1 MINCNREPDRPTSLN
16 TAEIQQYINAAVA
29 YLADS
34 EHLTKPEKPVSYRSS
49 DLLEAFDRVF
59 HSKCYLTEQQFINS
73 YTMDIEHFVPQA
85 ERPDLVYEWT
95 NLFPAEHY
103 TNMIKPRIT
112 PEGGYLDPCNPDDD
126 VENEIMYSLSPHGFD
141 PYFEA
146 ADPLNIKAVNTS
158 DLLNR
163 IHNGHNE
170 NTKTSTLELRHT
182 IHKKYVKIL
191 KKIIEWQGY
200 EGGSPEKFQAG
211 RELRDMLSRKSSFTM
226 LCRSMP
232 AVRQFVP
239 EEFLD

>member
-1 MINCNREPDRPTSLN
+1 M
-16 TAEIQQYINAAVA
+16 A
-29 YLADS
+29 
-34 EHLTKPEKPVSYRSS
+34 
-49 DLLEAFDRVF
+49 
-59 HSKCYLTEQQFINS
+59 
-73 YTMDIEHFVPQA
+73 
-85 ERPDLVYEWT
+85 
-95 NLFPAEHY
+95 
-103 TNMIKPRIT
+103 
-112 PEGGYLDPCNPDDD
+112 
-126 VENEIMYSLSPHGFD
+126 D

-170 NTKTSTLELRHT
+170 ITKTSTLELRHT

-211 RELRDMLSRKSSFTM
+211 RELRDMLSRKSAFTM

-232 AVRQFVP
+232 AVRLFVP
-239 EEFLD
+239 KEFLD